1 MADKTLQIQ
10 QIKNQK
16 EELIA
21 PITVEKAV
29 FDENGQ
35 RLSDKLKGIDLNN
48 IKNTQDA
55 AVNLINQT
63 KKEVIQEIQ
72 AQFPELKINIG
83 LTEYK
88 DFVGGKNYKE
98 GDIFKAEDQLYVCL
112 KPVVGESWQI
122 EWVLE
127 GLLKEYSLKQ
137 DLENQIKETRE
148 EAKTELDKIS
158 KQILDIQTQLDKIS
172 QQILNIQK

>member
-16 EELIA
+16 EEPIA

-48 IKNTQDA
+48 IKNIQDA
-55 AVNLINQT
+55 AVNLVNQT
-63 KKEVIQEIQ
+63 KEEAVQEIQ
-72 AQFPELKINIG
+72 AQFPKTNIG
-83 LTEYK
+83 LTEYE

-98 GDIFKAEDQLYVCL
+98 GDIFKAEDKLYICL
-112 KPVVGESWQI
+112 KPVVGESWQSN
-122 EWVLE
+122 WVSE
-127 GLLKEYSLKQ
+127 GLVKEYSLKQ
-137 DLENQIKETRE
+137 DLENQIKET
-148 EAKTELDKIS
+148 KKELDKTS
-158 KQILDIQTQLDKIS
+158 KQILNIQAQLDKIS
-172 QQILNIQK
+172 QQISDIQK